1 MLQVMLVCMHGAGWR
16 RAAHTLCRIHDRK
29 TSPRPQAALHGRG
42 MLYACTHSNTMLL
55 RTARRS
61 AESFRAAGLPAIA
74 AHQAGHQ
81 PPKLLHA
88 GYSTADIIAC
98 GASLAQLR
106 VAEVSVKDL
115 VSAPATAARLAGWQ
129 GAQRLLLAGYSPAQL
144 ASSGAYD
151 IYELAKAGA
160 PEEQLRSAGCDPNA
174 VRQAG
179 LGPPHAQPLQPSA
192 AGIRPVMQVTAGQ
205 LHKMWP
211 GWGPGGPPVKAGT
224 QAQGRP
230 RSGSSASGT
239 AAGRSRPGS
248 AVMRHDGSSSQVD
261 VGAEGSVGAAAGR
274 PHSAALVRV
283 MREALGSAGGS
294 NAGGSGGSAMHT
306 STHSTGS

>member
-1 MLQVMLVCMHGAGWR
+1 M
-16 RAAHTLCRIHDRK
+16 
-29 TSPRPQAALHGRG
+29 SPCSVTQLADE
-42 MLYACTHSNTMLL
+42 C
-55 RTARRS
+55 TARRS
-61 AESFRAAGLPAIA
+61 AESFRAAGLPASA
-74 AHQAGHQ
+74 AHKAGHQ

-88 GYSTADIIAC
+88 GYSTADVIAC
-98 GASLAQLR
+98 GASLAQLH

-129 GAQRLLLAGYSPAQL
+129 GAQQLLLAGYSPAQL
-144 ASSGAYD
+144 ARSGAYD

-160 PEEQLRSAGCDPNA
+160 TEEQLRSAGCAPAA

-192 AGIRPVMQVTAGQ
+192 AGIKPVMQVTAGQ
-205 LHKMWP
+205 LHTMWP
-211 GWGPGGPPVKAGT
+211 GWGPGGPRGKAGL

-239 AAGRSRPGS
+239 TAGRSRPGS
-248 AVMRHDGSSSQVD
+248 AVARQDGSSSQVD
-261 VGAEGSVGAAAGR
+261 VAAEGSMGPTGR

-283 MREALGSAGGS
+283 MREALGSPGGS
-294 NAGGSGGSAMHT
+294 NAGSSGGGGAMH
-306 STHSTGS
+306 SVAA